1 MFEDSQTRAIPSD
14 SYEQSLAGLAWAAGP
29 HGRPLARVSPVMWM
43 GKTAESSY
51 GFVLDTRVHAVPMG
65 QWTNVTIKLEMSVED
80 KGALLLFVSWV
91 LCFPAAVVLW
101 LLAWSDYSK
110 RKQQL
115 FYDLWRG
122 SEGNAPPM
130 LAAAAETD
138 PYRLGSGFER
148 RP

>member
-1 MFEDSQTRAIPSD
+1 VF
-14 SYEQSLAGLAWAAGP
+14 
-29 HGRPLARVSPVMWM
+29 
-43 GKTAESSY
+43 
-51 GFVLDTRVHAVPMG
+51 
-65 QWTNVTIKLEMSVED
+65 
-80 KGALLLFVSWV
+80 
-91 LCFPAAVVLW
+91 W

-122 SEGNAPPM
+122 SEGNAQPM

-148 RP
+148 R